1 MQFFSYCLS
10 LSLLHSLWQSAL
22 LLGMY
27 AIFSNTAGNSSPA
40 AKRNLLLGMILLQ
53 VLLSLSTFFIYYS
66 GSAAAITSY
75 LADHFSGL
83 AGTGSMINGMA
94 PWISVIY
101 TLAVLY
107 KISALLFRWNHF
119 KNSISG
125 HKIKPGS
132 DIRLFTK
139 VKAWQFGIRR
149 RVSIWYSNQVNG
161 PVTFGHFRPVILLPV
176 ALVNNL
182 SMEETESLIIHELTH
197 IRHHDY
203 LINWLLLCAETVYFF
218 NPFIRIMAGKIR
230 LEREKNC
237 DVHVLQFNY
246 PAIGYAETLFKAA
259 SLKTS
264 RPPFYLAAAAK
275 NTQLITRIRF
285 FTRENNLA
293 FSKSNHPVFTTAIA
307 LLIFIVNIFILQTP
321 KNETVQNGR
330 IVANLAG
337 IRATMPALYA
347 ENRPARYNIE
357 AIAPSISNKAQ
368 TATTVATASDI
379 NKFQPVKEAVS
390 LSETTFDETENDP
403 VNYALPASMDEN
415 KWVKELTLKEEN
427 SVTGETTT
435 RVFQVS
441 YENGIIETR
450 LLLTIA
456 ESRPIYDSAH
466 FNKDSTILI
475 NPVQ

>member
-83 AGTGSMINGMA
+83 AGTGSLLYVMA
-94 PWISVIY
+94 PWITVMY
-101 TLAVLY
+101 TLAVFY
-107 KISALLFRWNHF
+107 KISALIYRWNHF
-119 KNSISG
+119 KNGISG
-125 HKIKPGS
+125 QKIKPGS

-149 RVSIWYSNQVNG
+149 KVSIWYSSQVNG

-182 SMEETESLIIHELTH
+182 TLEETESLIIHELTH

-203 LINWLLLCAETVYFF
+203 LINWLLLCTETVYFF
-218 NPFIRIMAGKIR
+218 NPFISFIAGKIR

-237 DVHVLQFNY
+237 DVHVLQFKY

-259 SLKTS
+259 SLKTA

-275 NTQLITRIRF
+275 NAQLITRIRF

-293 FSKSNHPVFTTAIA
+293 FSKNNHPVFTTAIA
-307 LLIFIVNIFILQTP
+307 LLFFIVNVFILQTP
-321 KNETVQNGR
+321 KNETIQNGR
-330 IVANLAG
+330 RVSNLAG
-337 IRATMPALYA
+337 IRATMPSLYA
-347 ENRPARYNIE
+347 ENRPSRYNIE
-357 AIAPSISNKAQ
+357 ALAPSISDKTQ
-368 TATTVATASDI
+368 TAATVTPALEIKPT
-379 NKFQPVKEAVS
+379 QLVEEAVNS
-390 LSETTFDETENDP
+390 NETALDETENEP
-403 VNYALPASMDEN
+403 GNFAIPASMDEN
-415 KWVKELTLKEEN
+415 EMVKEITLKEEN
-427 SVTGETTT
+427 SETGETTT
-435 RVFQVS
+435 RVFQVK
-441 YENGIIETR
+441 YYNGIVETR
-450 LLLTIA
+450 LLLTVL
-456 ESRPIYDSAH
+456 ESRPVYDSAH
-466 FNKDSTILI
+466 LRKDSTILI
-475 NPVQ
+475 RPVQ